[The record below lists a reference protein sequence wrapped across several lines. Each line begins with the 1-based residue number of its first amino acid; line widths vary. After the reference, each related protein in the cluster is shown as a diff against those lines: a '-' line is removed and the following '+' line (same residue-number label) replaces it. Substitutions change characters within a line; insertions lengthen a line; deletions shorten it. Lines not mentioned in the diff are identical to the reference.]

1 MAKFLARKTGADE
14 SIVIAGAFLHDTALP
29 SGNDYNYFKNKKV
42 VKNLL
47 KHFNLSQKEME
58 GIAECVASHEGVVNP
73 KTLEA
78 KVVHDADVLEKV
90 GLLGI
95 IRHTWKMTNLK
106 KINYKMIEDDDVS
119 IILSHIEWRRK
130 RMQTPIAKKI
140 GKYLNIPIDKQ
151 KAKTI
156 IALTSSMAFGGVVTE
171 KISTTLRKHLNK
183 KWNEKLREQLNLSYL
198 SKFF

>member
-171 KISTTLRKHLNK
+171 KISMTLRKHLNK